1 MAWLHLPISLLF
13 GAPLGALAT
22 QTLPSALYGCASG
35 PLHVLF
41 PLPRLFLTLLPSGDL
56 LSIL

>member
-35 PLHVLF
+35 PLRALF
-41 PLPRLFLTLLPSGDL
+41 PLPRLFLTPF
-56 LSIL
+56 SI